1 MFFMI
6 IFPNDD
12 FSYFMWAYSPKCGLS
27 NGYADFLSIFLLN
40 YFVMILSF
48 PFVKLYWIFPEI
60 GVLLFV
66 FGSLQL
72 FCSVCAS
79 YMYCY
84 LIDL

>member
-1 MFFMI
+1 MI

-12 FSYFMWAYSPKCGLS
+12 FPYFMWAYSPKCGLS
-27 NGYADFLSIFLLN
+27 NRYADFLSIFLLN
-40 YFVMILSF
+40 YFVMILGF